1 MKITKDFPI
10 FSHLINKNK
19 LTYLDSAAMS
29 QKPQQVID
37 AMVDYYTRY
46 CSNVGRGIYTIAEQ
60 TTTAFEDARA
70 KVQTFIGALNST
82 EIIFTKNTT
91 EGINF
96 IANTWADKHIKVG
109 DEIVLSQLEHHANL
123 LPWQNIA
130 KQKKATIKFI
140 PVTKDGQLDVHK
152 IDEIITKKTKF
163 VGVSHVSNA
172 LGTEVNIQMIINAA
186 KSVGAK
192 VLIDGAQSVPHQRIN
207 VSELQCDFLVF
218 SGAKTLGPTGI
229 GILYIKQELHDEI
242 EPFLRGGGIVYKADF
257 HDAHFLR
264 APHRFE
270 AGTPPIAQAIGLHAA
285 LEYLEKNINF
295 NELQKHEAQLC
306 ARVIDGLQQYKRV
319 RLLGP
324 LEQLREKGHII
335 SFVVDGVH
343 AHDVAAFLDRFGICV
358 RAGHHCV
365 QPLAGVIGYES
376 SVRVSFYCYN
386 THEDVDLF
394 LRAMAE
400 LLI

>member
-1 MKITKDFPI
+1 MNVKKDFPI
-10 FSHLINKNK
+10 FSQVVNKNK

-37 AMVDYYTRY
+37 AVVNYYTRY
-46 CSNVGRGIYTIAEQ
+46 CSNVGRGIYTMAEKA
-60 TTTAFEDARA
+60 TTAFQDARA
-70 KVQTFIGALNST
+70 KVQTFIGALNPA

-96 IANTWADKHIKVG
+96 IANTWATKNIKEG

-123 LPWQNIA
+123 LPWQNVA
-130 KQKKATIKFI
+130 KQKKAIIKFI
-140 PVTKDGQLDVHK
+140 SVTKDGQLDLRT
-152 IDEIITKKTKF
+152 IDKIITKKTKL
-163 VGVSHVSNA
+163 VAVSHVSNA
-172 LGTEVNIQMIINAA
+172 LGTEVDIQTIINAA
-186 KSVGAK
+186 KVVGAR
-192 VLIDGAQSVPHQRIN
+192 VLIDAAQSVPHQRIN
-207 VSELQCDFLVF
+207 VSTLNCDFLVF
-218 SGAKTLGPTGI
+218 SGAKILGPTGI
-229 GILYIKQELHDEI
+229 GVLYIKQELHDEI

-257 HDAHFLR
+257 HDAHFLK
-264 APHRFE
+264 APHKFE
-270 AGTPPIAQAIGLHAA
+270 SGTPPIAQAIGLHAA
-285 LEYLEKNINF
+285 LDYLEKNINF
-295 NELQKHEAQLC
+295 NALQKHEARMC
-306 ARVIDGLQQYKRV
+306 ARIIDGLQQYKRV

-324 LEQLREKGHII
+324 LEQLREKGHIV
-335 SFVVDGVH
+335 SFVVGGVH

-376 SVRVSFYCYN
+376 SVRVSLYCYN

-394 LRAMAE
+394 LQAMAE